1 MPDPTPPPAKS
12 PSVPV
17 IDKVLFSS
25 GGGVQ
30 QFASTAPHYLANP
43 IFNLTLGMDPVLIG
57 VVLAIARL
65 WDALTDPLV
74 GNISDNFTTRWGRR
88 RPFMVAGSILMGL
101 SFAAMWWLPR
111 DAGQTFYFG
120 YFLFT
125 ILSFY
130 AGVTL
135 FTVPWNA
142 LGIEMTDD
150 YNERTSLFAYAGV
163 THKLVGFTTGW
174 LYPLTQL
181 AVFQNVLTGARV
193 VGCVCGTILIVVCIV
208 PALRLKEPPR
218 SESQVR
224 RKSEPFLKAMRV
236 ILSNRVL
243 LVFSAASLLT
253 MTSLTTVS
261 SLGLYVNIY
270 HIYHGDKVAAAVM
283 MGWWGT
289 IFNLLAMISIPGVTW
304 VTRRLGKHR
313 TMMLGLGIA
322 ALAEVSKYVLYTPA
336 APALQLSVALLLAP
350 GLSAYYILVSAMGAD
365 IVDYDEWLSGRR
377 REGLIAAANA
387 WITKMG
393 ISLSFIFA
401 GLVLSITGFDASQLI
416 QSPATV
422 FWMRVNFCAIPAV
435 GLFIAMLLFRSY
447 PLTRKRV
454 EEIQAELPRLRVAA
468 AAAEGIAV

>member
-1 MPDPTPPPAKS
+1 MPDPTLPASKS
-12 PSVPV
+12 PSLPV

-43 IFNLTLGMDPVLIG
+43 IFNLTLGLDPVLIG
-57 VVLAIARL
+57 IVLAIARL

-74 GNISDNFTTRWGRR
+74 GNISDNITTRWGRR

-111 DAGQTFYFG
+111 DAGQTFYFS

-174 LYPLTQL
+174 LYPLAQL

-193 VGCVCGTILIVVCIV
+193 VGCVCGTILIIVCIV
-208 PALRLKEPPR
+208 PALRLKEPVRPQ
-218 SESQVR
+218 SQVR

-322 ALAEVSKYVLYTPA
+322 ALAEISKYVLYTPIV
-336 APALQLSVALLLAP
+336 PSLQLSVALLLAP
-350 GLSAYYILVSAMGAD
+350 GLSAYYILVNAMGAD

-377 REGLIAAANA
+377 REGLIAAANS

-393 ISLSFIFA
+393 ISLSFILA
-401 GLVLSITGFDASQLI
+401 GVVLSATGFDASQI
-416 QSPATV
+416 VQSTATV

-435 GLFIAMLLFRSY
+435 GLSIAMLLFRSY

-468 AAAEGIAV
+468 AAAERVAV

>member
-1 MPDPTPPPAKS
+1 MPDPTLPASKS
-12 PSVPV
+12 PSLPV

-43 IFNLTLGMDPVLIG
+43 IFNLTLGLDPVLIG
-57 VVLAIARL
+57 IVLAIARL

-74 GNISDNFTTRWGRR
+74 GNISDNITTRWGRR

-111 DAGQTFYFG
+111 DAGQTFYFS

-174 LYPLTQL
+174 LYPLAQL

-193 VGCVCGTILIVVCIV
+193 VGCVCGTILIIVCIV
-208 PALRLKEPPR
+208 PALRLKEPVRPQ
-218 SESQVR
+218 SQVR

-322 ALAEVSKYVLYTPA
+322 ALAEISKYVLYTPIV
-336 APALQLSVALLLAP
+336 PSLQLSVALLLAP
-350 GLSAYYILVSAMGAD
+350 GLSAYYILVNAMGAD

-377 REGLIAAANA
+377 REGLIAAANS

-393 ISLSFIFA
+393 ISLSFILA
-401 GLVLSITGFDASQLI
+401 GVVLSATGFDASQI
-416 QSPATV
+416 VQSTATV

-435 GLFIAMLLFRSY
+435 GLAIAMLLFRSY

-468 AAAEGIAV
+468 AAAERVAV

>member
-1 MPDPTPPPAKS
+1 MPDPTLPASKS
-12 PSVPV
+12 PSLPV

-43 IFNLTLGMDPVLIG
+43 IFNLTLGLDPVLIG
-57 VVLAIARL
+57 IVLAIARL

-74 GNISDNFTTRWGRR
+74 GNISDNITTRWGRR

-111 DAGQTFYFG
+111 DAGQTFYFS

-174 LYPLTQL
+174 LYPLAQL
-181 AVFQNVLTGARV
+181 AVFQNVLTGERV
-193 VGCVCGTILIVVCIV
+193 VGCVCGTILIIVCIV
-208 PALRLKEPPR
+208 PALRLKEPVRPQ
-218 SESQVR
+218 SQVR

-322 ALAEVSKYVLYTPA
+322 ALAEISKYVLYTPIV
-336 APALQLSVALLLAP
+336 PSLQLSVALLLAP
-350 GLSAYYILVSAMGAD
+350 GLSAYYILVNAMGAD

-377 REGLIAAANA
+377 REGLIAAANS

-393 ISLSFIFA
+393 ISLSFILA
-401 GLVLSITGFDASQLI
+401 GVVLSATGFDASQI
-416 QSPATV
+416 VQSTATV

-435 GLFIAMLLFRSY
+435 GLAIAMLLFRSY

-468 AAAEGIAV
+468 AAAERVAV